1 LKWTSSARSD
11 IGRVRTTNEDAWFAD
26 DARGVFL
33 VADGMGGHAAGE
45 VASQMATERI
55 GTAICRLRDADSGV
69 DAVKTGIGEAVKKA
83 NHEIVER
90 AAREQDK
97 KGMGTT
103 LTTLVLFPSATY
115 VVGQVGDSRAYLLR
129 GKQFQQ
135 LTKDHT
141 VVQEQ
146 VDRGLL
152 TGDQARLHPLSHI
165 LTRALGAQSD
175 VKVDVLTGTA
185 QPGDIFLLASDGL
198 SGMVEDAEMRT
209 ILARDPQAPLG
220 AMAEA
225 LVEAAKKEGGVD
237 NVTVLLVRIL
247 PED

>member
-26 DARGVFL
+26 DARGVYL

-45 VASQMATERI
+45 VASQMAAEGVGAALCRI
-55 GTAICRLRDADSGV
+55 LQAGSGV
-69 DAVKTGIGEAVKKA
+69 DAVKAGISEAVKKA
-83 NHEIVER
+83 NLEIVER

-97 KGMGTT
+97 RGMGTT
-103 LTTLVLFPSATY
+103 LTTLVLFPNATY
-115 VVGQVGDSRAYLLR
+115 LVGQVGDSRAYVLR
-129 GKQFQQ
+129 DEKLQQ

-165 LTRALGAQSD
+165 LTRALGAQSE
-175 VKVDVLTGTA
+175 VKVDLQTGTA
-185 QPGDIFLLASDGL
+185 RAGDVFLLVSDGL
-198 SGMVEDAEMRT
+198 SGMIDDAEIRRVM
-209 ILARDPQAPLG
+209 LEQSGGPLS
-220 AMAEA
+220 ATAEA
-225 LVEAAKKEGGVD
+225 LVEAAKREGGVD
-237 NVTVLLVRIL
+237 NITVLLVRIAS
-247 PED
+247 ER

>member
-1 LKWTSSARSD
+1 MKWTSSARSD

-26 DARGVFL
+26 DGRGVFL

-45 VASQMATERI
+45 VASQMAAERI
-55 GTAICRLRDADSGV
+55 GAAICRLRDADSGV
-69 DAVKTGIGEAVKKA
+69 DAVKAGLAEAVRKA
-83 NHEIVER
+83 NIEIVER

-103 LTTLVLFPSATY
+103 LTMLVLFPSATY
-115 VVGQVGDSRAYLLR
+115 VAGQVGDSRAYLLR
-129 GKQFQQ
+129 GGRLQQ

-152 TGDQARLHPLSHI
+152 SGDQARLHPLSHI
-165 LTRALGAQSD
+165 LTRALGAQSE
-175 VKVDVLTGTA
+175 VKADLLTGTA
-185 QPGDIFLLASDGL
+185 QPGDLFLLASDGL
-198 SGMVEDAEMRT
+198 SGMLEDTEIRK
-209 ILARDPQAPLG
+209 ILARNPQAPLSET
-220 AMAEA
+220 AEA
-225 LVEAAKKEGGVD
+225 LVEAAKDEGGVD

-247 PED
+247 SQD